1 MRSALLV
8 ILVSITAFGQSPQNQ
23 AINQS
28 TILVQDVV
36 LTGVQNIG
44 TAELNE
50 ITGTL
55 TGSKFAEDREEIGER
70 LRFAFQNHGFFDAKV
85 TAVRIKVEDPLA
97 NPKPVTVEA
106 DVSQGQR
113 FRVGNVLFKGNS
125 ALSAAELRSRFPIKP
140 NETFTRDRVA
150 SGLQSLRDVYLKLGY
165 IDVYAVPNTPRKSVN
180 KIDVQITVHEGKQYV
195 LGNLMFT
202 GNPELAPKLRTRW
215 ELEFGQP
222 YDGTYIKRFIE
233 ENESLLP
240 ANFSE
245 SRSVKTARD
254 CRAQT
259 VTVWLDL
266 NPEHPTTRTLEDSG
280 CEPAKEAAK

>member
-8 ILVSITAFGQSPQNQ
+8 ILVSITTFGQSPQNQ
-23 AINQS
+23 AINQN

-44 TAELNE
+44 TAL
-50 ITGTL
+50 
-55 TGSKFAEDREEIGER
+55 
-70 LRFAFQNHGFFDAKV
+70 
-85 TAVRIKVEDPLA
+85 
-97 NPKPVTVEA
+97 
-106 DVSQGQR
+106 
-113 FRVGNVLFKGNS
+113 
-125 ALSAAELRSRFPIKP
+125 
-140 NETFTRDRVA
+140 
-150 SGLQSLRDVYLKLGY
+150 
-165 IDVYAVPNTPRKSVN
+165 PNTPRKSVN

-222 YDGTYIKRFIE
+222 YDRTYIKRFIE

-245 SRSVKTARD
+245 SRCLPLNLSVPIKTLRNDA
-254 CRAQT
+254 
-259 VTVWLDL
+259 
-266 NPEHPTTRTLEDSG
+266 
-280 CEPAKEAAK
+280 

>member
-8 ILVSITAFGQSPQNQ
+8 ILVSITAFGQSPHNQ

-44 TAELNE
+44 TA
-50 ITGTL
+50 
-55 TGSKFAEDREEIGER
+55 
-70 LRFAFQNHGFFDAKV
+70 
-85 TAVRIKVEDPLA
+85 
-97 NPKPVTVEA
+97 
-106 DVSQGQR
+106 
-113 FRVGNVLFKGNS
+113 
-125 ALSAAELRSRFPIKP
+125 
-140 NETFTRDRVA
+140 
-150 SGLQSLRDVYLKLGY
+150 
-165 IDVYAVPNTPRKSVN
+165 
-180 KIDVQITVHEGKQYV
+180 VHEGKQYV

-222 YDGTYIKRFIE
+222 YDRTYIKRFIE

-259 VTVWLDL
+259 VTVLLDL

-280 CEPAKEAAK
+280 CESAKEAAK

>member
-1 MRSALLV
+1 MRSVWLILL
-8 ILVSITAFGQSPQNQ
+8 LSITAFGQTPQNQ
-23 AINQS
+23 VTNQS

-55 TGSKFAEDREEIGER
+55 TGSKFADDKEEIGER

-85 TAVRIKVEDPLA
+85 TAVRIKVADPLA

-113 FRVGNVLFKGNS
+113 FRVGDVLFRGNS
-125 ALSAAELRSRFPIKP
+125 AVTSEVLRARFPIKP
-140 NETFTRDRVA
+140 NETFTRDRIA
-150 SGLQSLRDVYLKLGY
+150 SGLMSLRDAYVRLGY
-165 IDVYAVPNTPRKSVN
+165 IDFYAIPETPRKAAN
-180 KIDVQITVHEGKQYV
+180 KIDVEIAVHEGKQYV
-195 LGNLMFT
+195 LGTLMFT
-202 GNPELAPKLRTRW
+202 GNPELTQKLRPRW

-222 YDGTYIKRFIE
+222 YDGTYIEKFIE
-233 ENESLLP
+233 ENKSLMP

-245 SRSVKTARD
+245 SQSVKTARD
-254 CRAQT
+254 CREQT
-259 VTVWLDL
+259 VTVMLDL
-266 NPEHPTTRTLEDSG
+266 DPEHPTARVPRDSG
-280 CEPAKEAAK
+280 CEPAKDAAK

>member
-8 ILVSITAFGQSPQNQ
+8 ILVSITTFGQSPHNQ

-44 TAELNE
+44 TA
-50 ITGTL
+50 
-55 TGSKFAEDREEIGER
+55 
-70 LRFAFQNHGFFDAKV
+70 
-85 TAVRIKVEDPLA
+85 
-97 NPKPVTVEA
+97 
-106 DVSQGQR
+106 
-113 FRVGNVLFKGNS
+113 
-125 ALSAAELRSRFPIKP
+125 
-140 NETFTRDRVA
+140 
-150 SGLQSLRDVYLKLGY
+150 
-165 IDVYAVPNTPRKSVN
+165 
-180 KIDVQITVHEGKQYV
+180 VQITVHEGKQYV

-215 ELEFGQP
+215 ELEFGKP

-266 NPEHPTTRTLEDSG
+266 SPEHPTTRTLEDSG

>member
-8 ILVSITAFGQSPQNQ
+8 ILVSITTFGQSPHNQ

-44 TAELNE
+44 TAELN
-50 ITGTL
+50 
-55 TGSKFAEDREEIGER
+55 
-70 LRFAFQNHGFFDAKV
+70 
-85 TAVRIKVEDPLA
+85 
-97 NPKPVTVEA
+97 
-106 DVSQGQR
+106 
-113 FRVGNVLFKGNS
+113 
-125 ALSAAELRSRFPIKP
+125 
-140 NETFTRDRVA
+140 
-150 SGLQSLRDVYLKLGY
+150 
-165 IDVYAVPNTPRKSVN
+165 TPRKSAN
-180 KIDVQITVHEGKQYV
+180 KVDVQITVHEGKQYV

-215 ELEFGQP
+215 ELEFGKP

-240 ANFSE
+240 ANSSE
-245 SRSVKTARD
+245 SRSVTTARD

-259 VTVWLDL
+259 VTVLLDL